1 MFAEGNDPE
10 DREILGT
17 QELVIKHEGTKSVAE
32 QVKGSG
38 EENLEE
44 QEGEGA
50 RMMLAGWRI
59 YSLEEAGILSIT
71 LGNIG
76 RV

>member
-1 MFAEGNDPE
+1 M
-10 DREILGT
+10 
-17 QELVIKHEGTKSVAE
+17 AE

-38 EENLEE
+38 EESLEE

-59 YSLEEAGILSIT
+59 YSLEEAGILSIP